1 MSVIM
6 IQCGGNGTGAP
17 FGRATLEPATAAARV
32 RRGSVA
38 VGGDLPTRWAG
49 VHLLTD

>member
-6 IQCGGNGTGAP
+6 INNGGNGTGVP
-17 FGRATLEPATAAARV
+17 FGQGIAEPATAAARV
-32 RRGSVA
+32 RRGSAA
-38 VGGDLPTRWAG
+38 VGGDLPARRAG